1 MLDTARIRADFPIL
15 HQVVN
20 GRPLVYLDNAATSQK
35 PRVVIE
41 TLVDYY
47 SRYNANV
54 HRGVHTLGDRAT
66 EAYEG
71 ARAKVARFI
80 NAPGPE
86 TIIFVR
92 NTTEGLNLVAYTWGR
107 AHLRPG
113 DEIVTTIMEHHS
125 NLVPWQILARE
136 KEAVLRFVG
145 LTPTGELDME
155 DFARQL
161 TPRTRIVAVTMAS
174 NVLGTITPVAEIVRQ
189 AHAVGAITVIDAAQA
204 APHLPIDVQALDCDF
219 LAFSGHKM
227 LGPTGIGVLYGRRE
241 HLERMPPFLGGGSM
255 IRDVQLTTA
264 TWNDPPWKFEAGTP
278 NIADAIGL
286 GAAVDYLSVLGME
299 NVRAHEVALTAY
311 ALAAL
316 SQVEDLVIYGPPDPQ
331 RRTGVI
337 SFNLADIH
345 AHDVGTILDQ
355 EGIAIRA
362 GHHCCKPLMRHLGVA
377 ATARASFYIYNTREE
392 VDRLVAALIRAK
404 ELFGSV
410 VGR

>member
-35 PRVVIE
+35 PRAVIE

-286 GAAVDYLSVLGME
+286 GAAVDYLSALGME

>member
-35 PRVVIE
+35 PRAVIE

-286 GAAVDYLSVLGME
+286 GAAVDYLSALGMK